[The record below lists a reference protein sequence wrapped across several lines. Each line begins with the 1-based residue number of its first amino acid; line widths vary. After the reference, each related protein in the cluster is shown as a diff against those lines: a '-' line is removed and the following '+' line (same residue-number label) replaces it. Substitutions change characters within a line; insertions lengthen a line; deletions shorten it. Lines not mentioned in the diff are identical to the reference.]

1 MDFEAIEKALQG
13 DKINYD
19 HRLREEIKTWKEK
32 PKILMHSCCAPCST
46 YSLEFLCQHADV
58 TVYYANSNIYPRSEY
73 ERRALVQKQFIEAFN
88 EKTGYQVGFIEEEYK
103 PNEFVEMVYE
113 KQLQNEKEGGK
124 RCLACFDM
132 RLEQVAEKAQE
143 LGYDFFASA
152 LTISPHKN
160 SQVINTLGYEVQKI
174 YGVKYLPSDFKKKGG
189 FYRSIEM
196 SEEYN
201 LYRQC
206 YCGCVF
212 SAREQGI
219 DLKKVN
225 RQAREYV
232 NKYCGSKN

>member
-152 LTISPHKN
+152 LTISPHK
-160 SQVINTLGYEVQKI
+160 T
-174 YGVKYLPSDFKKKGG
+174 VKLSTP
-189 FYRSIEM
+189 
-196 SEEYN
+196 
-201 LYRQC
+201 
-206 YCGCVF
+206 
-212 SAREQGI
+212 
-219 DLKKVN
+219 
-225 RQAREYV
+225 
-232 NKYCGSKN
+232 